1 LALISFS
8 SASKTMDKIQK
19 ALEKLTLK
27 EKKKVKEILVKLKKQ
42 QLAGLD
48 VKKLKGR
55 DDIFRVR
62 KGQIRIIYKKDQKGD
77 IFILMIERRSDTT
90 YN

>member
-1 LALISFS
+1 MALISFS